1 MDWRAAAVCV
11 PALTSFSYRRVAKMN
26 LGIDHTI
33 RPSALVVLLA
43 VGVVG
48 GTLPTNDEVQNEE
61 IRTVV

>member
-1 MDWRAAAVCV
+1 
-11 PALTSFSYRRVAKMN
+11 MN